1 MSEHMLESAQEL
13 SYSTVRRTVR
23 LGSYTY
29 LPAPPHTDPARG
41 ILMKGGL
48 PVTLEVTEEILQNFM
63 DAMSALERDLSRRW
77 TGAGTRFSD
86 SPAE

>member
-1 MSEHMLESAQEL
+1 MTKATGSM
-13 SYSTVRRTVR
+13 R

-29 LPAPPHTDPARG
+29 LPAPPRADTAKG

-48 PVTLEVTEEILQNFM
+48 PVTLEVTGEIVQDFM
-63 DAMSALERDLSRRW
+63 EAMSALERDLSRRW
-77 TGAGTRFSD
+77 RAAESWFCE